1 MKHTPGT
8 RLVILAAAAAILPL
22 LAAGADQ
29 QDVTGTWNMVVETPQ
44 GSGTPTFNL
53 TQEGETITG
62 TYEGF
67 FGEAPVTGAIKG
79 EEVTLS
85 IEVTA
90 QGQDVKVDYVATVDG
105 DSMAGKVLFG
115 SFGEATFEGT
125 REPPDEK

>member
-1 MKHTPGT
+1 MS
-8 RLVILAAAAAILPL
+8 RLVTLVAVAALLPL

-29 QDVTGTWNMVVETPQ
+29 DVTGTWSMAVESPQ
-44 GSGTPTFNL
+44 GSGTPTFTL

-79 EEVTLS
+79 DEVTLS